1 MSTTEASAAAVTLG
15 ARLDRL
21 PLGTFHRR
29 LVLALAGMIL
39 FEWVET
45 YSFAFVAPALRTQW
59 NLSLTDIAAVAG
71 IASLGAFAGGILG
84 GRLADRAGRRRTML
98 VFVTVY
104 CAATLLCVLA
114 QNPWQLMAA
123 RFAAHF
129 GTQGMAVVA
138 IVVLTEFVPAAHR
151 GRLQTYKVVI
161 GSLGIPVA
169 GWAGYLLVPQGS
181 WGWRAVFALGL
192 FGGVFAWLIRRWV
205 PESPRWLVARGEFA
219 RADEIVRAIERQ
231 CGAGPAGREP
241 TATGPGPMVSAA
253 AGPAGSGPADPA
265 SVHPLPG
272 PSPALAPPRLRD
284 LLDGAHRRTFLVVSA
299 MWATGLL
306 TYSAFQTWTPT
317 LLAENGLALDDTLL
331 MSAVLATAAPLGAL
345 LSAPLIDRWDRR
357 VTQFVLGLLSALA
370 LLLFALVQAP
380 AAVLVLGCAVNVLFQ
395 MTVPFLQVYSAE
407 AFPTRIRALGS
418 GTANALSRVVNLAAP
433 TLIAAVFTGLGYSA
447 VFLFLAGLA
456 VVGGVV
462 AVTLGPRTT
471 GLSLEATAHAE
482 PRTPP
487 PPRNPEHA
495 AHD

>member
-1 MSTTEASAAAVTLG
+1 MRPAEAAALG

-45 YSFAFVAPALRTQW
+45 YSFAFVAPALRAQW
-59 NLSLTDIAAVAG
+59 GLSLGNIAAIAG
-71 IASLGAFAGGILG
+71 VASLGAFSGGILA

-114 QNPWQLMAA
+114 QNPWQLVAA

-129 GTQGMAVVA
+129 GTQGMSVVA

-169 GWAGYLLVPQGS
+169 GWAGYLLVPHAD

-205 PESPRWLVARGEFA
+205 PESPRWLAAGGDLA
-219 RADEIVRAIERQ
+219 RAEAIVRQVERQ
-231 CGAGPAGREP
+231 CGVAAPE
-241 TATGPGPMVSAA
+241 PGPEPAA
-253 AGPAGSGPADPA
+253 AAAVTPPP
-265 SVHPLPG
+265 
-272 PSPALAPPRLRD
+272 APPRLRD
-284 LLDGAHRRTFLVVSA
+284 LLDGAHRRTFLIVAA
-299 MWATGLL
+299 MWTSGLL
-306 TYSAFQTWTPT
+306 AYSAFQTWTPT
-317 LLAENGLALDDTLL
+317 LLSENGLELDDTLL

-357 VTQFVLGLLSALA
+357 AGQFGLGLLTALA
-370 LLLFALVQAP
+370 LLCFAFVREP
-380 AAVLVLGCAVNVLFQ
+380 AAVLVLGCTVNLLFQ
-395 MTVPFLQVYSAE
+395 MAVPFLQVYSAE
-407 AFPTRIRALGS
+407 VFPTRIRALGS
-418 GTANALSRVVNLAAP
+418 GTANALSRVVNLGAP
-433 TLIAAVFTGLGYSA
+433 ALIAALYSGIGYTA
-447 VFLFLAGLA
+447 VFVLLAGLA
-456 VVGGVV
+456 VAGGAI

-471 GLSLEATAHAE
+471 GISLEAAVTPHDSPAPNPATPHPRPGAHH
-482 PRTPP
+482 P
-487 PPRNPEHA
+487 
-495 AHD
+495 

>member
-1 MSTTEASAAAVTLG
+1 MTTAAPAAVALG

-21 PLGTFHRR
+21 PISTFHRR

-45 YSFAFVAPALRTQW
+45 YSFAFVAPALRAHW
-59 NLSLTDIAAVAG
+59 GLSLTDIAAVAG
-71 IASLGAFAGGILG
+71 VASFGAFAGGILG

-98 VFVTVY
+98 AFVTVY

-169 GWAGYLLVPQGS
+169 GWAGYLLVPQGD

-205 PESPRWLVARGEFA
+205 PESPRWLAARGQYA
-219 RADEIVRAIERQ
+219 RADEIVSAIERQ
-231 CGAGPAGREP
+231 CG
-241 TATGPGPMVSAA
+241 TATEAGASTLPPPGTGHESTPV
-253 AGPAGSGPADPA
+253 
-265 SVHPLPG
+265 L
-272 PSPALAPPRLRD
+272 SPPKLRD
-284 LLDGAHRRTFLVVSA
+284 LLDGTHRRTFLVVSA
-299 MWATGLL
+299 MWTAGLL

-317 LLAENGLALDDTLL
+317 LLAENGLELGDTLL

-357 VTQFVLGLLSALA
+357 VTQFALGLLSATA
-370 LLLFALVQAP
+370 LLLFSLVRAP
-380 AAVLVLGCAVNVLFQ
+380 AAVLVLGCLVNLLFQ
-395 MTVPFLQVYSAE
+395 MIMPFLQVYSAE
-407 AFPTRIRALGS
+407 VFPTRIRALGS
-418 GTANALSRVVNLAAP
+418 GTANALSRVANLAAP
-433 TLIAAVFTGLGYSA
+433 ALIATLYTGLGYSA
-447 VFLFLAGLA
+447 VFLALACLA

-471 GLSLEATAHAE
+471 GLSLESATH
-482 PRTPP
+482 
-487 PPRNPEHA
+487 PEHTP
-495 AHD
+495 HD